1 MNMKLVKK
9 VLAVTMAASMI
20 VMPLTAGATD
30 SAQPSSSDTT
40 VTPAQAEAVATT
52 SEVTVTQEEEV
63 ATTSQVTQAETTSTT
78 TNNVI
83 AGGTVIKNELPGAF
97 QISSQ
102 SAISGV
108 AIRQSANTI
117 KTSAGL
123 SSNQTPFARVYT
135 LDPNKSKAV
144 YASFNAAAEVYGG
157 SVVAAINSDLGALTG
172 GKFTSL
178 PEGVSV
184 PVTIGIKNFDPNAEY
199 YIIKVSKKG
208 LIEKIPVTIENGKAT
223 FDITGGLS
231 AYALMKK

>member
-1 MNMKLVKK
+1 MNMKLVKR
-9 VLAVTMAASMI
+9 VLAVTMAASLV

-30 SAQPSSSDTT
+30 SAQSSSSDTT
-40 VTPAQAEAVATT
+40 VTAAQAE
-52 SEVTVTQEEEV
+52 EVT
-63 ATTSQVTQAETTSTT
+63 TTSQV
-78 TNNVI
+78 V
-83 AGGTVIKNELPGAF
+83 AGGTVVKNELPGAF
-97 QISSQ
+97 QIAPSSP
-102 SAISGV
+102 ISGV
-108 AIRQSANTI
+108 AVRQSANTI
-117 KTSAGL
+117 KASAGL
-123 SSNQTPFARVYT
+123 ASNQTPFTRVYT

-208 LIEKIPVTIENGKAT
+208 VIEKIPVTIENGKAT